1 MTFEQ
6 AFDTYILNQKVISWG
21 FQQQTKV
28 LLPNGYY
35 AFPCGYFTKY
45 ENGYKMIV
53 SGATLHKTDIQ
64 EAMILD
70 PSGVPIARDTE
81 DLRPLDFDKI

>member
-1 MTFEQ
+1 MTQLFSV

-21 FQQQTKV
+21 FQHETRV

-35 AFPCGYFTKY
+35 AFPSGYYTQY
-45 ENGYKMIV
+45 ENGYKMII
-53 SGATLHKTDIQ
+53 SGATLHQTNIQ

-70 PSGVPIARDTE
+70 SNGVPIARDTE
-81 DLRPLDFDKI
+81 DTKRYQF